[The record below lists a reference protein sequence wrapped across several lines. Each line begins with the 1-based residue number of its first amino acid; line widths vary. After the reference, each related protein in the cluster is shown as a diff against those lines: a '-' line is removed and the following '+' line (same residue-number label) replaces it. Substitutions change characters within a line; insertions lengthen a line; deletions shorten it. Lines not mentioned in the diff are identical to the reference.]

1 MEMGEDPRV
10 LAAANV
16 FRELCYDHRD
26 SLSAGII
33 VGGWDKR
40 NGGQVSTKTR
50 HLGGG
55 LGEGDGGETKAITSK
70 CCKAITFCVSG
81 LFILTN

>member
-1 MEMGEDPRV
+1 MEMGEDPQV

-40 NGGQVSTKTR
+40 NGGQVSIKRR

-55 LGEGDGGETKAITSK
+55 LGKGRGERQRQ
-70 CCKAITFCVSG
+70 
-81 LFILTN
+81 